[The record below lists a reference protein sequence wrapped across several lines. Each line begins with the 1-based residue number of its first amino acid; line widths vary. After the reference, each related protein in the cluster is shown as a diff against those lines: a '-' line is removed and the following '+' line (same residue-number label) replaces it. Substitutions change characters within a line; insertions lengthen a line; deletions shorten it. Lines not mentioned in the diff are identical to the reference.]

1 MIFVTRSI
9 NRPIRVISSESL
21 IFPRLEIFRTMKEEE
36 REGFIFTRNEELW
49 GKKVKFLFFFN
60 DNRIFDGEERE
71 KFIFVSSIF

>member
-1 MIFVTRSI
+1 
-9 NRPIRVISSESL
+9 
-21 IFPRLEIFRTMKEEE
+21 MKK
-36 REGFIFTRNEELW
+36 ELW